1 MNYIFNF
8 HLNSNSKF
16 IQQNLELAIKHSLK
30 NLISNS
36 LKEKITNMIGNQNTI
51 FFSKNCF

>member
-1 MNYIFNF
+1 MNYILNF

-36 LKEKITNMIGNQNTI
+36 LKEKIINMIGNQNTI

>member
-16 IQQNLELAIKHSLK
+16 IQQNSELAIKHSLK